1 MKLKKIIGISV
12 VTVLLCLT
20 GCTNKNATNEH
31 EAVTILAPFLE
42 CDRLADL
49 VHEKYPEVN
58 LEILSYSGANT
69 TQYLQNMLAA
79 DDLPDIC
86 TQTVYNHK
94 IRGGVPKCRALNSG
108 KWKVT
113 RHKKIEKD
121 S

>member
-31 EAVTILAPFLE
+31 EAVTILAPYLE

-94 IRGGVPKCRALNSG
+94 IRGGYRNAG
-108 KWKVT
+108 
-113 RHKKIEKD
+113 H
-121 S
+121 